1 MRQIGDNFVPVIPV
15 DHKDHTDK
23 HPFGLNSTCYCK
35 EDPKLISQVNEYVQ
49 QGLLT
54 PQEAT
59 RTVEGKM
66 L

>member
-1 MRQIGDNFVPVIPV
+1 MRQIGDNFISVIPV
-15 DHKDHTDK
+15 DYKEHTDE
-23 HPFGLNSTCYCK
+23 HPFCLNSTCQCK
-35 EDPKLISQVNEYVQ
+35 ENPELIRQVNEYVQ

-59 RTVEGKM
+59 RTIEGKM

>member
-1 MRQIGDNFVPVIPV
+1 MRQIGDNFIPVILV
-15 DHKDHTDK
+15 GYKEHTAM
-23 HPFGLNSTCYCK
+23 HPFCLNSTCRCK
-35 EDPKLISQVNEYVQ
+35 EDPELIRQVNEYVQ

-59 RTVEGKM
+59 RTIEGKM